1 MNKIEIYSKSWCPF
15 CARAKSLLQSRQL
28 AYTEIDI
35 TADELRE
42 QEMIER
48 SGRFSVPQIF
58 IDGEGIGG
66 YDDLASQNA
75 SGELDQ
81 LLGLAADLDFDNL
94 HDVVDARPARQPSSR
109 E

>member
-1 MNKIEIYSKSWCPF
+1 MNQIEIYTKSWCPF

-35 TADELRE
+35 TTDELRE

-48 SGRFSVPQIF
+48 SGGFSVPQIF
-58 IDGEGIGG
+58 INGEGIGG
-66 YDDLASQNA
+66 SDDLASLDA

-81 LLGLAADLDFDNL
+81 LLGLAAEIDRVRIDR
-94 HDVVDARPARQPSSR
+94 VSVD
-109 E
+109 

>member
-1 MNKIEIYSKSWCPF
+1 MNQIEIYTKSWCPF

-35 TADELRE
+35 TTDKLRE

-48 SGRFSVPQIF
+48 SGGFSVPQIF
-58 IDGEGIGG
+58 INGEGIGG
-66 YDDLASQNA
+66 SDDLASLDA

-81 LLGLAADLDFDNL
+81 LLGLAAEIDRVRIDR
-94 HDVVDARPARQPSSR
+94 VSVD
-109 E
+109 

>member
-1 MNKIEIYSKSWCPF
+1 MNKVAIYAKSWCPF

-35 TADELRE
+35 TTDELRE

-48 SGRFSVPQIF
+48 SGRLSVPQIF
-58 IDGEGIGG
+58 ISGEGIGG
-66 YDDLASQNA
+66 SDDLVSQNA
-75 SGELDQ
+75 SGELDR
-81 LLGLAADLDFDNL
+81 LLGLAADIDFDSL
-94 HDVVDARPARQPSSR
+94 HDVVDAGPAHQPSPR